1 MAQGIGGDLLA
12 RSIVV
17 LGSTGSIGT
26 QTLEVAKW
34 HESDIEIVGLAA
46 GRNIDILEKQVRT
59 WRPHIVGIA
68 NPDAAKLFGDRVR
81 DLDVEI
87 VSGEDA
93 ASTVAS
99 YGSADLAVCAIV
111 GIDGLMPTIRAIE
124 SGKTIALATKEA
136 LVAAGQIVIDE
147 AARHGVRIL
156 PVDSEH
162 SAIFQC
168 LQGHDILSVERLIL
182 TASGGPFLEVSEE
195 EMETV
200 TPREALRHPTWSMGA
215 KITIDSATLMNKALE
230 LIEARWLFGI
240 SPDKIRAI
248 IHRQSVV
255 HSMVEFIDG
264 SILAQLG
271 SQDMRLAIQYAL
283 SFPNRIKGY
292 CDKIDLAE
300 QGTLTFEEPDLNRF
314 PALRLGYEAL
324 LVGGTLPCVLNSA
337 NEEAV
342 GLFMS
347 GQIGFCDI
355 ARLVEDAM
363 LSHDVLEGSSLDH
376 VLAADSWARE
386 HVLRQAEI
394 TKNDKGC
401 YTENPHSIQRAVA

>member
-1 MAQGIGGDLLA
+1 VA

-34 HESDIEIVGLAA
+34 HRSDIKIVGLAA
-46 GRNIDILEKQVRT
+46 GRNIDVLEKQVRT
-59 WRPHIVGIA
+59 WRPQIVGIA
-68 NPDAAKLFGDRVR
+68 HPGAAGLFRDRVR

-99 YGSADLAVCAIV
+99 CTTADLAVCAIV

-136 LVAAGQIVIDE
+136 LVAAGQIVMDKASRYGME
-147 AARHGVRIL
+147 IL

-168 LQGHDILSVERLIL
+168 LRGHDMTSVRRLIL
-182 TASGGPFLEVSEE
+182 TASGGPFVDLSKE
-195 EMETV
+195 EMEAVTV
-200 TPREALRHPTWSMGA
+200 EEALRHPTWSMGA
-215 KITIDSATLMNKALE
+215 KVTIDSATLMNKALE
-230 LIEARWLFGI
+230 LIEARWLFGMD
-240 SPDKIRAI
+240 SHKIHAV
-248 IHRQSVV
+248 IHRQSIV

-283 SFPNRIKGY
+283 CFPNRARGF
-292 CDKIDLAE
+292 CDKIDLTE
-300 QGTLTFEEPDLNRF
+300 VGTLTFEEPDLQRF
-314 PALRLGYEAL
+314 SALRLGYEAL
-324 LVGGTLPCVLNSA
+324 RAGGTLPCVLNSA

-355 ARLVEDAM
+355 ARLVEEAM
-363 LSHDVLEGSSLDH
+363 LSHETLDGSSLDQ
-376 VLAADSWARE
+376 VLAADLWARE
-386 HVLRQAEI
+386 YVRKQAGRI
-394 TKNDKGC
+394 G
-401 YTENPHSIQRAVA
+401 R

>member
-34 HESDIEIVGLAA
+34 HESEIEIVGLAA
-46 GRNIDILEKQVRT
+46 GRNIDVLEKQVRT
-59 WRPHIVGIA
+59 WRPRIVGIA
-68 NPDAAKLFGDRVR
+68 NPDAAKLFVDRVR

-124 SGKTIALATKEA
+124 SGKTIALANKEA
-136 LVAAGQIVIDE
+136 LVAAGQIVIDH

-168 LQGHDILSVERLIL
+168 LKGHDILSVERLIL
-182 TASGGPFLEVSEE
+182 TASGGPFLDVSKE

-200 TPREALRHPTWSMGA
+200 TPKEALRHPTWSMGA
-215 KITIDSATLMNKALE
+215 KITVDSATLMNKALE

-248 IHRQSVV
+248 IHRQSIV

-283 SFPNRIKGY
+283 SFPNRSKGY
-292 CDKIDLAE
+292 CDKIDLAK
-300 QGTLTFEEPDLNRF
+300 QGTLTFEAPDLDRF
-314 PALRLGYEAL
+314 PALRLGNEAL
-324 LVGGTLPCVLNSA
+324 LVGGTLPCVLNAS

-347 GQIGFCDI
+347 GRIGFCDI

-363 LSHDVLEGSSLDH
+363 SSHDVLEGSSLDQ

-386 HVLRQAEI
+386 HVLRQAGRI
-394 TKNDKGC
+394 G
-401 YTENPHSIQRAVA
+401 R

>member
-1 MAQGIGGDLLA
+1 LLA

-34 HESDIEIVGLAA
+34 HRSDIEIVGLAA
-46 GRNIDILEKQVRT
+46 GGNIDILEEQVRT
-59 WRPHIVGIA
+59 WRPHVVGIA
-68 NPDAAKLFGDRVR
+68 QLDAARLFRERIR
-81 DLDVEI
+81 DLDCEI
-87 VSGEDA
+87 VAGKDA
-93 ASTVAS
+93 ASAVAS
-99 YGSADLAVCAIV
+99 YSPADLAVCAIV
-111 GIDGLMPTIRAIE
+111 GIDGLVPTIRAIE

-136 LVAAGQIVIDE
+136 LVTAGQIVID
-147 AARHGVRIL
+147 AASRHGVGIL

-168 LQGHDILSVERLIL
+168 LQGHDMLNVERLIL
-182 TASGGPFLEVSEE
+182 TASGGPFIRFRKE

-200 TPREALRHPTWSMGA
+200 TLMEALRHPTWSMGR
-215 KITIDSATLMNKALE
+215 KVTIDSATLMNKALE
-230 LIEARWLFGI
+230 LIEARWLFGMG
-240 SPDKIRAI
+240 PDKISAV
-248 IHRQSVV
+248 IHRQSIV

-283 SFPNRIKGY
+283 CFPRRVKGY
-292 CDKIDLAE
+292 CDKIDLTE
-300 QGTLTFEEPDLNRF
+300 LGTLTFEEPDLERF

-324 LVGGTLPCVLNSA
+324 QVGGTLPCVLNSA

-342 GLFMS
+342 GLFIS
-347 GQIGFCDI
+347 GHIGFCDI

-363 LSHDVLEGSSLDH
+363 LSHEVLEGSSLDQ
-376 VLAADSWARE
+376 VLTADAWARG
-386 HVLRQAEI
+386 HVLR
-394 TKNDKGC
+394 
-401 YTENPHSIQRAVA
+401 RAGIIGG

>member
-1 MAQGIGGDLLA
+1 MAC
-12 RSIVV
+12 SVVV

-34 HESDIEIVGLAA
+34 HESDIKIVGLAA
-46 GRNIDILEKQVRT
+46 GRNIDLLEKQVRT
-59 WRPHIVGIA
+59 YRPHIVGIA
-68 NPDAAKLFGDRVR
+68 HPDAAMLFRDRVR

-93 ASTVAS
+93 ASIVAS
-99 YGSADLAVCAIV
+99 YSSADLAVCAIV
-111 GIDGLMPTIRAIE
+111 GIDGLMPTIQAIK

-182 TASGGPFLEVSEE
+182 TASGGPFLDVSKED
-195 EMETV
+195 MENV

-215 KITIDSATLMNKALE
+215 KVTIDSATLMNKALE

-248 IHRQSVV
+248 IHRQSIV
-255 HSMVEFIDG
+255 HSMVEFTDG

-283 SFPNRIKGY
+283 SFPNRVRGY
-292 CDKIDLAE
+292 CDRIDLAK
-300 QGTLTFEEPDLNRF
+300 QGILTFEEPDLHRF

-324 LVGGTLPCVLNSA
+324 QAGGTLPCVLNSA

-347 GQIGFCDI
+347 GKIGFCDI

-363 LSHDVLEGSSLDH
+363 LSHNVLEGSSLDQ
-376 VLAADSWARE
+376 VLASDSWARG
-386 HVLRQAEI
+386 HVLRQAGRI
-394 TKNDKGC
+394 G
-401 YTENPHSIQRAVA
+401 R

>member
-363 LSHDVLEGSSLDH
+363 LSNDVLEGSSLDH

-386 HVLRQAEI
+386 HVLRQAGRI
-394 TKNDKGC
+394 G
-401 YTENPHSIQRAVA
+401 R

>member
-1 MAQGIGGDLLA
+1 MA

-34 HESDIEIVGLAA
+34 HRSDIKIVGLAA
-46 GRNIDILEKQVRT
+46 GRNIDVLEKQVRT
-59 WRPHIVGIA
+59 WRPQIVGIA
-68 NPDAAKLFGDRVR
+68 HPGAAGLFRDRVR

-99 YGSADLAVCAIV
+99 CTTADLAVCAIV

-136 LVAAGQIVIDE
+136 LVAAGQIVMDKASRYGME
-147 AARHGVRIL
+147 IL

-168 LQGHDILSVERLIL
+168 LRGHDITSVRRLIL
-182 TASGGPFLEVSEE
+182 TASGGPFVDLSKE
-195 EMETV
+195 EMEAVTV
-200 TPREALRHPTWSMGA
+200 EEALRHPTWSMGA
-215 KITIDSATLMNKALE
+215 KVTIDSATLMNKALE
-230 LIEARWLFGI
+230 LIEARWLFGMD
-240 SPDKIRAI
+240 SHKIHAV
-248 IHRQSVV
+248 IHRQSIV

-283 SFPNRIKGY
+283 CFPNRARGF
-292 CDKIDLAE
+292 CDKIDLTE
-300 QGTLTFEEPDLNRF
+300 VGTLTFEEPDLQRF
-314 PALRLGYEAL
+314 SALRLGYEAL
-324 LVGGTLPCVLNSA
+324 RAGGTLPCVLNSA

-355 ARLVEDAM
+355 ARLVEEAM
-363 LSHDVLEGSSLDH
+363 LSHETLDGSSLDQ
-376 VLAADSWARE
+376 VLTADLWARE
-386 HVLRQAEI
+386 YVRKQAGRI
-394 TKNDKGC
+394 G
-401 YTENPHSIQRAVA
+401 R

>member
-1 MAQGIGGDLLA
+1 MA

-34 HESDIEIVGLAA
+34 HRSDIKIVGLAA
-46 GRNIDILEKQVRT
+46 GRNIDVLEKQVRT
-59 WRPHIVGIA
+59 WRPQIVGIA
-68 NPDAAKLFGDRVR
+68 HPGAAGLFRDRVR

-99 YGSADLAVCAIV
+99 CTTADLAVCAIV

-136 LVAAGQIVIDE
+136 LVAAGQIVMDKASRYGME
-147 AARHGVRIL
+147 IL

-168 LQGHDILSVERLIL
+168 LRGHDMTSVRRLIL
-182 TASGGPFLEVSEE
+182 TASGGPFVDLSKE
-195 EMETV
+195 EMEAVTV
-200 TPREALRHPTWSMGA
+200 EEALRHPTWSMGA
-215 KITIDSATLMNKALE
+215 KVTIDSATLMNKALE
-230 LIEARWLFGI
+230 LIEARWLFGMD
-240 SPDKIRAI
+240 SHKIHAV
-248 IHRQSVV
+248 IHRQSIV

-283 SFPNRIKGY
+283 CFPNRARGF
-292 CDKIDLAE
+292 CDKIDLTE
-300 QGTLTFEEPDLNRF
+300 VGTLTFEEPDLQRF
-314 PALRLGYEAL
+314 SALRLGYEAL
-324 LVGGTLPCVLNSA
+324 RAGGTLPCVLNSA

-355 ARLVEDAM
+355 ARLVEEAM
-363 LSHDVLEGSSLDH
+363 LSHETLDGSSLDQ
-376 VLAADSWARE
+376 VLTADLWARE
-386 HVLRQAEI
+386 YVRKQAGRI
-394 TKNDKGC
+394 G
-401 YTENPHSIQRAVA
+401 R

>member
-1 MAQGIGGDLLA
+1 MSRYLGGDLVA

-34 HESDIEIVGLAA
+34 HRSDIKIVGLAA
-46 GRNIDILEKQVRT
+46 GRNIDVLEKQVRT
-59 WRPHIVGIA
+59 WRPQIVGIA
-68 NPDAAKLFGDRVR
+68 HPGAAGLFRDRVR

-99 YGSADLAVCAIV
+99 CTTADLAVCAIV

-136 LVAAGQIVIDE
+136 LVAAGQIVMDKASRYGME
-147 AARHGVRIL
+147 IL

-168 LQGHDILSVERLIL
+168 LRGHDITSVRRLIL
-182 TASGGPFLEVSEE
+182 TASGGPFVDLSKE
-195 EMETV
+195 EMEAVTV
-200 TPREALRHPTWSMGA
+200 EEALRHPTWSMGA
-215 KITIDSATLMNKALE
+215 KVTIDSATLMNKALE
-230 LIEARWLFGI
+230 LIEARWLFGMD
-240 SPDKIRAI
+240 SHKIHAV
-248 IHRQSVV
+248 IHRQSIV

-283 SFPNRIKGY
+283 CFPNRARGF
-292 CDKIDLAE
+292 CDKIDLTE
-300 QGTLTFEEPDLNRF
+300 VGTLTFEEPDLQRF
-314 PALRLGYEAL
+314 SALRLGYEAL
-324 LVGGTLPCVLNSA
+324 RAGGTLPCVLNSA

-355 ARLVEDAM
+355 ARLVEEAM
-363 LSHDVLEGSSLDH
+363 LSHETLDGSSLDQ
-376 VLAADSWARE
+376 VLTADLWARE
-386 HVLRQAEI
+386 YVRKQAGRI
-394 TKNDKGC
+394 G
-401 YTENPHSIQRAVA
+401 R

>member
-1 MAQGIGGDLLA
+1 MA

-34 HESDIEIVGLAA
+34 HRSDIKIVGLAA
-46 GRNIDILEKQVRT
+46 GRNIDVLEKQVRT
-59 WRPHIVGIA
+59 WRPQIVGIA
-68 NPDAAKLFGDRVR
+68 HPGAAGLFRDRVR
-81 DLDVEI
+81 DFDVEI

-99 YGSADLAVCAIV
+99 CTTADLAVCAIV

-136 LVAAGQIVIDE
+136 LVAAGQIVMDKASRYGME
-147 AARHGVRIL
+147 IL

-168 LQGHDILSVERLIL
+168 LRGHDMTSVRRLIL
-182 TASGGPFLEVSEE
+182 TASGGPFVDLSKE
-195 EMETV
+195 EMEAVTV
-200 TPREALRHPTWSMGA
+200 EEALRHPTWSMGA
-215 KITIDSATLMNKALE
+215 KVTIDSATLMNKALE
-230 LIEARWLFGI
+230 LIEARWLFGMD
-240 SPDKIRAI
+240 SHKIHAV
-248 IHRQSVV
+248 IHRQSIV

-283 SFPNRIKGY
+283 CFPNRARGF
-292 CDKIDLAE
+292 CDKIDLTE
-300 QGTLTFEEPDLNRF
+300 VGTLTFEEPDLQRF
-314 PALRLGYEAL
+314 SALRLGYEAL
-324 LVGGTLPCVLNSA
+324 RAGGTLPCVLNSA

-355 ARLVEDAM
+355 ARLVEEAM
-363 LSHDVLEGSSLDH
+363 LSHETLDGSSLDQ
-376 VLAADSWARE
+376 VLTADLWARE
-386 HVLRQAEI
+386 YVRKQAGRI
-394 TKNDKGC
+394 G
-401 YTENPHSIQRAVA
+401 R

>member
-386 HVLRQAEI
+386 HVLRQAGRI
-394 TKNDKGC
+394 G
-401 YTENPHSIQRAVA
+401 R

>member
-1 MAQGIGGDLLA
+1 MAQGIGGGLLA
-12 RSIVV
+12 RSVVV

-34 HESDIEIVGLAA
+34 HRTDIEIVGLAA
-46 GRNIDILEKQVRT
+46 GGNVDVLEEQVRF
-59 WRPHIVGIA
+59 WRPRIVGIA
-68 NPDAAKLFGDRVR
+68 EEDAARLFRDRVR

-87 VSGEDA
+87 IGGKE
-93 ASTVAS
+93 ASSAVAS
-99 YGSADLAVCAIV
+99 HSAADLAVCAIV
-111 GIDGLMPTIRAIE
+111 GMCGLIPTIQAIE
-124 SGKTIALATKEA
+124 SGKTIALATKEV
-136 LVAAGQIVIDE
+136 LVAAGQIVIN
-147 AARHGVRIL
+147 AASRHGVEIL

-168 LQGHDILSVERLIL
+168 LEGHDILSVERLIL
-182 TASGGPFLEVSEE
+182 TASGGPFLGFSKE

-200 TPREALRHPTWSMGA
+200 TLMEALRHPTWSMGR
-215 KITIDSATLMNKALE
+215 KVTIDSATLMNKALE

-240 SPDKIRAI
+240 SPDRIRAV
-248 IHRQSVV
+248 IHRQSIV

-271 SQDMRLAIQYAL
+271 SQDMRLAIQHAL
-283 SFPNRIKGY
+283 FFPRRVKGY
-292 CDKIDLAE
+292 CDKINLTESGA
-300 QGTLTFEEPDLNRF
+300 LTFEEPDLERF

-324 LVGGTLPCVLNSA
+324 EVGGTLPCVMNAA

-347 GQIGFCDI
+347 GHIGFCDI
-355 ARLVEDAM
+355 ARLVEGTM
-363 LSHDVLEGSSLDH
+363 SSHEVLGGSSLEE

-386 HVLRQAEI
+386 HVLR
-394 TKNDKGC
+394 
-401 YTENPHSIQRAVA
+401 RAGMIGR

>member
-1 MAQGIGGDLLA
+1 MA

-34 HESDIEIVGLAA
+34 HRSDIKIVGLAA
-46 GRNIDILEKQVRT
+46 GRNIDVLEKQVRT
-59 WRPHIVGIA
+59 WRPQIVGIA
-68 NPDAAKLFGDRVR
+68 HPGAAGLFRDRVR

-99 YGSADLAVCAIV
+99 CTTADLAVCAIV

-136 LVAAGQIVIDE
+136 LVAAGQIVMDKASRYGME
-147 AARHGVRIL
+147 IL

-168 LQGHDILSVERLIL
+168 LRGHDMTSVRRLIL
-182 TASGGPFLEVSEE
+182 TASGGPFVDLSKE
-195 EMETV
+195 EMEAVTV
-200 TPREALRHPTWSMGA
+200 EEALRHPTWSMGA
-215 KITIDSATLMNKALE
+215 KVTIDSATLMNKALE
-230 LIEARWLFGI
+230 LIEARWLFGMD
-240 SPDKIRAI
+240 SHKIHAV
-248 IHRQSVV
+248 IHRQSIV

-283 SFPNRIKGY
+283 CFPNRARGF
-292 CDKIDLAE
+292 CDKIDLTE
-300 QGTLTFEEPDLNRF
+300 VGTLTFEEPDLQRF
-314 PALRLGYEAL
+314 SALRLGYEAL
-324 LVGGTLPCVLNSA
+324 RAGGTLPCVLNSA

-355 ARLVEDAM
+355 ARLVEEAM
-363 LSHDVLEGSSLDH
+363 LSHETLDGSSLDQ
-376 VLAADSWARE
+376 VLAADLWARE
-386 HVLRQAEI
+386 YVRKQAGRI
-394 TKNDKGC
+394 G
-401 YTENPHSIQRAVA
+401 R

>member
-1 MAQGIGGDLLA
+1 MSRYLGGDLVA

-34 HESDIEIVGLAA
+34 HRSDIKIVGLAA
-46 GRNIDILEKQVRT
+46 GRNIDVLEKQVRT
-59 WRPHIVGIA
+59 WRPQIVGIA
-68 NPDAAKLFGDRVR
+68 HPGAAGLFRDRVR

-99 YGSADLAVCAIV
+99 CTTADLAVCAIV

-136 LVAAGQIVIDE
+136 LVAAGQIVMDKASRYGME
-147 AARHGVRIL
+147 IL

-168 LQGHDILSVERLIL
+168 LRGHDMTSVRRLIL
-182 TASGGPFLEVSEE
+182 TASGGPFVDLSKE
-195 EMETV
+195 EMEAVTV
-200 TPREALRHPTWSMGA
+200 EEALRHPTWSMGA
-215 KITIDSATLMNKALE
+215 KVTIDSATLMNKALE
-230 LIEARWLFGI
+230 LIEARWLFGMD
-240 SPDKIRAI
+240 SHKIHAV
-248 IHRQSVV
+248 IHRQSIV

-283 SFPNRIKGY
+283 CFPNRARGF
-292 CDKIDLAE
+292 CDKIDLTE
-300 QGTLTFEEPDLNRF
+300 VGTLTFEEPDLQRF
-314 PALRLGYEAL
+314 SALRLGYEAL
-324 LVGGTLPCVLNSA
+324 RAGGTLPCVLNSA

-355 ARLVEDAM
+355 ARLVEEAM
-363 LSHDVLEGSSLDH
+363 LSHETLDGSSLDQ
-376 VLAADSWARE
+376 VLTADLWARE
-386 HVLRQAEI
+386 YVRKQAGRI
-394 TKNDKGC
+394 G
-401 YTENPHSIQRAVA
+401 R

>member
-12 RSIVV
+12 RSVVV
-17 LGSTGSIGT
+17 LGSTGSIGR

-34 HESDIEIVGLAA
+34 NRSDIEIVGLAA
-46 GRNIDILEKQVRT
+46 GRNVDVLEEQVRT
-59 WRPHIVGIA
+59 WHPHVVGIA
-68 NPDAAKLFGDRVR
+68 HQDAANLFRDRVR

-87 VSGEDA
+87 ISGKDA

-111 GIDGLMPTIRAIE
+111 GIDGLIPTIRAIE

-136 LVAAGQIVIDE
+136 LVAAGQIVID
-147 AARHGVRIL
+147 AASRHGVGIL

-182 TASGGPFLEVSEE
+182 TASGGPFLRFSKE

-200 TPREALRHPTWSMGA
+200 TPMEALRHPTWSMGR
-215 KITIDSATLMNKALE
+215 KVTIDSATLMNKALE

-240 SPDKIRAI
+240 SPDKIRAV
-248 IHRQSVV
+248 IHRQSIV

-283 SFPNRIKGY
+283 CFPRRVKGY
-292 CDKIDLAE
+292 CDKIDLTE
-300 QGTLTFEEPDLNRF
+300 SGTLTFEEPDLERF
-314 PALRLGYEAL
+314 PALRLGHEAL
-324 LVGGTLPCVLNSA
+324 QVGGTLPCVLNSA

-347 GQIGFCDI
+347 GHIGFCDI

-363 LSHDVLEGSSLDH
+363 LSHEVLEGSSLEQ

-386 HVLRQAEI
+386 HVLRHAGMI
-394 TKNDKGC
+394 G
-401 YTENPHSIQRAVA
+401 R